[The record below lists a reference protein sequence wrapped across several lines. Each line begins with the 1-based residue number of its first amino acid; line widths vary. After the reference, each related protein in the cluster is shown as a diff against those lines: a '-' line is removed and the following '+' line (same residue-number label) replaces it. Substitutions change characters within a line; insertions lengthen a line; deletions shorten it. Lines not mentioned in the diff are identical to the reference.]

1 MFNLSH
7 FQVEKKMSNNVNK
20 ALVIDYSDSR
30 LISCGSLFQ
39 GNSKNF
45 APPHLF
51 RATASL
57 FFTPLLLLNFS
68 HAEEFFPGHGERNWV
83 RTDLSVMA
91 SSSLSPLHLLA
102 GLCAHIWPVLS
113 CKSAHMLHQMC
124 SNWQQEENLS
134 SHINC
139 NGFLLS

>member
-1 MFNLSH
+1 MWAQKEISKSVNKKYITFEIFWVFNLSH

-45 APPHLF
+45 PPPHLF

-57 FFTPLLLLNFS
+57 FS
-68 HAEEFFPGHGERNWV
+68 HHC
-83 RTDLSVMA
+83 L
-91 SSSLSPLHLLA
+91 
-102 GLCAHIWPVLS
+102 
-113 CKSAHMLHQMC
+113 
-124 SNWQQEENLS
+124 
-134 SHINC
+134 
-139 NGFLLS
+139 